1 MKGDSGIV
9 IEDVCGDGMKNLH
22 GRLVLMLM
30 RVGILLGEVVVV
42 VVGVIVV
49 VVVGVI
55 VVVVVGVILFS
66 KK

>member
-1 MKGDSGIV
+1 MKGDSDIV

-30 RVGILLGEVVVV
+30 RVGILLGEVVM
-42 VVGVIVV
+42 
-49 VVVGVI
+49 
-55 VVVVVGVILFS
+55 VVVGVILFS